1 MKIKKLLAPVI
12 FSIFVIVA
20 ITIAIIVP
28 YGYVVPV
35 IMYHSIDE
43 NTSSA
48 LSVSPKSFARQMK
61 FLKDFGY
68 NVISLEELIGYIR
81 DKKPLKAKT
90 IAITFDDGYKNNYTD
105 AYPALKRY
113 NLPTTIFVIVD
124 NVGKEGFLNWNDIKE
139 MSLNNITIGSH
150 TLKHAYLTSLD
161 FKSLDNELMLSK
173 RILEEKIGKRVSVM
187 SYPLG
192 GFNEAVKEAVKRAG
206 YIGACATNPGKKY
219 PNNDIYALKRIRI
232 SKTSD
237 NLFVFWI
244 ETSGFYTWI
253 KEHRDED

>member
-1 MKIKKLLAPVI
+1 MKKILV
-12 FSIFVIVA
+12 FSILALFLSVILVIV
-20 ITIAIIVP
+20 IIAP
-28 YGYVVPV
+28 SKYVVPV

-43 NTSSA
+43 NVSSS

-61 FLKDFGY
+61 FLRDFGY

-81 DKKPLKAKT
+81 DRRPLKAKT
-90 IAITFDDGYKNNYTD
+90 LAITFDDGNRNNYTA
-105 AYPALKRY
+105 AYPALKKY
-113 NLPTTIFVIVD
+113 NLPATIFVIVD
-124 NVGKEGFLNWNDIKE
+124 NVGKEDFLNWDQIKE

-161 FKSLDNELMLSK
+161 SKSLENELVLSK
-173 RILEEKIGKRVSVM
+173 KILEERIGKRVDVI

-192 GFNEAVKEAVKRAG
+192 GFNEAVKEVVKRAG